1 MMRRNSSL
9 RFKVIQILLT
19 IIIGFA
25 LVLTFS
31 PPVKTVRI
39 NRTRQL
45 QSTIPRSIPSSEHL
59 YSPEDIVD
67 YRRCSP
73 LEPLRIFVHSYD
85 HPLAKALA
93 EHPAAIKDEHD
104 ACLLIAFTDGETP
117 THPHSWTS
125 VAESGI
131 NHVIININDK
141 VSIAPDGRE
150 MVVQANF
157 ENNAFRPLLDF
168 ALSPDVPAFNSSTWQ
183 QRPSIMPLERDV
195 MHTIVVDRIDE
206 ANPSPIYREIECAGD
221 CFQSLLT
228 TSYCFL
234 PDSRSF
240 HTQLLSSL
248 RAGCIPVVMSPSQRL
263 PFQEQLDWRLASF
276 RFPMSLLSSV
286 PEMLEKL
293 GKEDLLEMRRRGRIF
308 LSRIDDAQALA
319 KSLVPSKQ
327 IAPND
332 IFKNSSYSFT
342 RLPSTFESQLLSAQ
356 RLYSHDRWNS
366 GRDLTYTP
374 STLHDVPQMPGDAPF
389 HEGTKE
395 HLRAVN
401 GARRL
406 GHTRDEE
413 QFTVMILAYNRDNG
427 VRKIIEMLRDCPFV
441 LTERNSLLSRFL
453 PYDRIETEVLKTGEL
468 FRLFRI
474 LRNLKT
480 NLIDISQA
488 VVSMDDDMVLAH
500 GELTF
505 AFRMWRENRDRLVG
519 FTERRHEF
527 KNGKGKYGFV
537 GGSCEHSLILTGFA
551 FMHKEF
557 LFEFSYNQHPAIFE
571 HIDKNRNCE
580 DLAMNFLISHLTRK
594 PPLKPSPGSL
604 SIKRPLQSTRYVHS
618 DAQRIIWI
626 QFTSFLARIGSTK
639 WQVRQ
644 RIVAHRETSLM
655 LDYCPPALPYLNS

>member
-1 MMRRNSSL
+1 MTDYATDTQIDSFL
-9 RFKVIQILLT
+9 RAFV
-19 IIIGFA
+19 FA
-25 LVLTFS
+25 
-31 PPVKTVRI
+31 RG
-39 NRTRQL
+39 
-45 QSTIPRSIPSSEHL
+45 
-59 YSPEDIVD
+59 
-67 YRRCSP
+67 YRR
-73 LEPLRIFVHSYD
+73 LQ
-85 HPLAKALA
+85 ALA

-319 KSLVPSKQ
+319 KSLVAALSERIQ
-327 IAPND
+327 IG
-332 IFKNSSYSFT
+332 
-342 RLPSTFESQLLSAQ
+342 LPPHPKACFW
-356 RLYSHDRWNS
+356 LYSHDRWNS

-427 VRKIIEMLRDCPFV
+427 VRKIIEMLRDCPYLNKVIILWNNHERKPNGTWPEIHVPVEFV

-453 PYDRIETEVLKTGEL
+453 PYDRIETE
-468 FRLFRI
+468 
-474 LRNLKT
+474 
-480 NLIDISQA
+480 A

-580 DLAMNFLISHLTRK
+580 
-594 PPLKPSPGSL
+594 
-604 SIKRPLQSTRYVHS
+604 
-618 DAQRIIWI
+618 
-626 QFTSFLARIGSTK
+626 FLARIGSTK